1 MQTQSSKAESPL
13 SPQQAKGLAMRV
25 SLVSVAVNLV
35 LSAGK
40 LLAGVF
46 AHSGAMISDAVH
58 SASDV
63 FSTLIVM
70 IGIQISSKQADA
82 QHRYG
87 HERFECVASV
97 ALALILLE
105 TGLLIGWKGLKTI
118 LAGSYAD
125 LAVPGMLALVAA
137 AVSIVV
143 KEWMYWYTRAVAK
156 KIHSDALMAD
166 AWHHRS
172 DSLSSIGALVGI
184 VCSLAG
190 FPVMDSVASVVICIF
205 IVKAAVD
212 IFRDAVDKMVDRS
225 CDEETLAQMT
235 QVILDQPGVLGLDLL
250 QTRLFGA
257 KIYVDA
263 EIAAQADLPLSQA
276 HAIAESVHEA
286 IEQAFPLVKHCMVHV
301 NPKQADPASPP
312 PA

>member
-1 MQTQSSKAESPL
+1 MP
-13 SPQQAKGLAMRV
+13 
-25 SLVSVAVNLV
+25 
-35 LSAGK
+35 
-40 LLAGVF
+40 
-46 AHSGAMISDAVH
+46 
-58 SASDV
+58 
-63 FSTLIVM
+63 ST
-70 IGIQISSKQADA
+70 AN
-82 QHRYG
+82 G

-143 KEWMYWYTRAVAK
+143 KEWMYWYTRAAPRRFTPTPSWRTPG
-156 KIHSDALMAD
+156 ITGLTA
-166 AWHHRS
+166 
-172 DSLSSIGALVGI
+172 SSIGALVGI

-225 CDEETLAQMT
+225 CDEET
-235 QVILDQPGVLGLDLL
+235 PGADDPGHSGPA
-250 QTRLFGA
+250 RGA
-257 KIYVDA
+257 GA
-263 EIAAQADLPLSQA
+263 GPAA
-276 HAIAESVHEA
+276 
-286 IEQAFPLVKHCMVHV
+286 
-301 NPKQADPASPP
+301 NPPVRGENLRGRGDRGPG
-312 PA
+312 